1 MFHHSSHLSIV
12 RLVFVEE
19 VHELLEEEALGV
31 DLLVDSLVNAVDDE
45 GDGAHQAR
53 LQHAAVALV
62 PDLDLRRLV
71 DHGVGAGVKKLS
83 FTSKLFKANLN
94 QHNINLP
101 RVPDWNSLHEHS
113 HLRGEFE
120 DVGEWQVP
128 QIDVPG
134 DRWLQSIS
142 ISISWRQPLARRK
155 RVRA

>member
-1 MFHHSSHLSIV
+1 MTPVKFADFTGDRIV
-12 RLVFVEE
+12 TGEPHR
-19 VHELLEEEALGV
+19 AN
-31 DLLVDSLVNAVDDE
+31 SA
-45 GDGAHQAR
+45 
-53 LQHAAVALV
+53 
-62 PDLDLRRLV
+62 
-71 DHGVGAGVKKLS
+71 
-83 FTSKLFKANLN
+83 FKANLN
-94 QHNINLP
+94 QQNMNLP

-142 ISISWRQPLARRK
+142 ISWCKPLVKRK